1 MLTYLQCIYT
11 GPDVIFCLVTQGQ
24 QCVQICPQ
32 TLRLCYLSM
41 QIQENSNFSQYWI
54 DLKINFYFCT
64 YLIIDKWIYFHLWGL
79 FLQGKAIIHLWE
91 STGQSG
97 WFSLRKINHQSIHS
111 QLSQGWN
118 IPGKYRWKLKYFNGC
133 IILNMKLRLKSSN
146 NISQENARSLIIAD
160 TNNGPEKNALILL
173 LLFLAWF
180 IWSFHKIQK
189 NVDDGLQN

>member
-64 YLIIDKWIYFHLWGL
+64 YLITNKWIYFHLWDL
-79 FLQGKAIIHLWE
+79 FFMVKQSFTSESLLASLAGSVCGKLITKAFIL
-91 STGQSG
+91 SCLKAGTYLVNTGE
-97 WFSLRKINHQSIHS
+97 N
-111 QLSQGWN
+111 WN
-118 IPGKYRWKLKYFNGC
+118 IL
-133 IILNMKLRLKSSN
+133 M
-146 NISQENARSLIIAD
+146 
-160 TNNGPEKNALILL
+160 
-173 LLFLAWF
+173 
-180 IWSFHKIQK
+180 
-189 NVDDGLQN
+189 VV